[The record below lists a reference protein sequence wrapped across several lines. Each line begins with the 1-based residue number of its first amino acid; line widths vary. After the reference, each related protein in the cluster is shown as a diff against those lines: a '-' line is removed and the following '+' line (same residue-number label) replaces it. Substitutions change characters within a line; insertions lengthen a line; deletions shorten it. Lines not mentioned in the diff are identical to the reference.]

1 MSAMERL
8 SGAPPLGGTPTPY
21 TQANQFGNQGPPGP
35 PTVPALAGLESP
47 PPGRGQKPL
56 SFQPGRAAASAG
68 PPPSRYGPPP
78 TAGGGNAFA
87 GGVQFGLPEGGNAT
101 FTLQL
106 QNLEREV
113 SELRETLAVEQR
125 ERERLTAKV
134 HSDKGAVGE
143 NTMGTLTI
151 AMRELQEA
159 AKADRSVLYELE
171 HHLSEERNA
180 RVTVEDDID
189 SHIERLEQQE
199 KKSLRDVFEVKTE
212 IEHVGTEL
220 TAMYA
225 ELTKL
230 QQQVVTQL
238 RGEYEDAVR
247 TVDRKYSG
255 LLAGSTGSSEALSL
269 AQQALSRVARL
280 EERVATSEDD
290 HHDQLEELKMIIAN
304 QQTEF
309 ETRLTRMA
317 DETKGLLAAQERKHA
332 QALAAVVAEQK
343 DHSAA
348 IHQCMDMLEN
358 EFASNAALQ
367 QTEERLA
374 QALDRVG
381 KAAEASHEALA
392 EVGAG
397 LAECNQAMLVVE
409 NSAADAAARAEQLGE
424 ERAVWERT
432 AETAMDDM
440 EAELQG
446 KMATFESE
454 THVFEDMVR
463 RKLLDIVRL
472 IPRPVNTF

>member
-1 MSAMERL
+1 M
-8 SGAPPLGGTPTPY
+8 
-21 TQANQFGNQGPPGP
+21 
-35 PTVPALAGLESP
+35 
-47 PPGRGQKPL
+47 
-56 SFQPGRAAASAG
+56 AG

-87 GGVQFGLPEGGNAT
+87 GGMQFGLPEGGNAT

-409 NSAADAAARAEQLGE
+409 NSAADAVARAEQIGE

>member
-1 MSAMERL
+1 MQL
-8 SGAPPLGGTPTPY
+8 
-21 TQANQFGNQGPPGP
+21 
-35 PTVPALAGLESP
+35 
-47 PPGRGQKPL
+47 
-56 SFQPGRAAASAG
+56 
-68 PPPSRYGPPP
+68 
-78 TAGGGNAFA
+78 
-87 GGVQFGLPEGGNAT
+87 GLPEGGNAT

-409 NSAADAAARAEQLGE
+409 NSAADAVARAEQIGE

>member
-1 MSAMERL
+1 M
-8 SGAPPLGGTPTPY
+8 
-21 TQANQFGNQGPPGP
+21 
-35 PTVPALAGLESP
+35 
-47 PPGRGQKPL
+47 
-56 SFQPGRAAASAG
+56 
-68 PPPSRYGPPP
+68 
-78 TAGGGNAFA
+78 
-87 GGVQFGLPEGGNAT
+87 
-101 FTLQL
+101 
-106 QNLEREV
+106 

-189 SHIERLEQQE
+189 SHIEKLEQQE
-199 KKSLRDVFEVKTE
+199 KKCLRDVFEVKTE

-358 EFASNAALQ
+358 EFASNAALK

-472 IPRPVNTF
+472 IPRPVILYDTLTVLLLRCSHTLVGPSKDGYR

>member
-1 MSAMERL
+1 M
-8 SGAPPLGGTPTPY
+8 
-21 TQANQFGNQGPPGP
+21 
-35 PTVPALAGLESP
+35 
-47 PPGRGQKPL
+47 
-56 SFQPGRAAASAG
+56 
-68 PPPSRYGPPP
+68 
-78 TAGGGNAFA
+78 
-87 GGVQFGLPEGGNAT
+87 
-101 FTLQL
+101 
-106 QNLEREV
+106 